1 MSTNNGGIAIV
12 GGGIAG
18 LALALNLH
26 QRGIACRIYEA
37 APRLKELGVGITLL
51 PHGVRELT
59 ALGLQKQIAA
69 IGIENRESLFVN
81 RFGQRIYAEPRGVLA
96 GYPFPEFGIHRGRL
110 HMLLHDEVIA
120 KLGNDAVMLDRRL
133 VNLEQDATGVTLSFR
148 TDTGAAA
155 PDIRASVVVACDGI
169 NSTVR
174 RLYYP
179 DETVCYTGINTWRGV
194 TRRKP
199 ILDGR
204 TYIRIGS
211 IRTGKIVIYPIA
223 DYPDT
228 GEQLINWMAEIESE
242 TSTANDWNCIT
253 GPEKVLP
260 IYQGWNFDW
269 LDVPELIRNA
279 ETIFE
284 YPMVDKDPVAQWTFD
299 RVTLAGD
306 AAHPMYPRGSNGSAQ
321 ALIDVRTLANLLAGA
336 SDATEAFK
344 AYEAARLDA
353 TAQVVRA
360 NRANPPDLIN
370 IRVEELTGDKP
381 FEDLDAFI
389 SQDEL
394 RAISNKYK
402 QVAGFAL
409 ANFTA

>member
-1 MSTNNGGIAIV
+1 
-12 GGGIAG
+12 
-18 LALALNLH
+18 
-26 QRGIACRIYEA
+26 
-37 APRLKELGVGITLL
+37 
-51 PHGVRELT
+51 
-59 ALGLQKQIAA
+59 
-69 IGIENRESLFVN
+69 
-81 RFGQRIYAEPRGVLA
+81 
-96 GYPFPEFGIHRGRL
+96 
-110 HMLLHDEVIA
+110 
-120 KLGNDAVMLDRRL
+120 
-133 VNLEQDATGVTLSFR
+133 
-148 TDTGAAA
+148 
-155 PDIRASVVVACDGI
+155 
-169 NSTVR
+169 
-174 RLYYP
+174 
-179 DETVCYTGINTWRGV
+179 VCYTGINTWRGV

-242 TSTANDWNCIT
+242 TLTANDWNCIT

-321 ALIDVRTLANLLAGA
+321 ALIDVRTLADLLVGA

-344 AYEAARLDA
+344 AYEAARLDT

-409 ANFTA
+409 ANFAS